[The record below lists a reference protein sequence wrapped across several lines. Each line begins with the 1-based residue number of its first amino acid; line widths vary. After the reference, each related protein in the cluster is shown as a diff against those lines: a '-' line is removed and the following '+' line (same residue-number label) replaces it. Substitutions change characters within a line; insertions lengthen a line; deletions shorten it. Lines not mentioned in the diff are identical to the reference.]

1 MIDMDVRATKGQSH
15 LFFLMLPDLL
25 LLTPPPFG
33 SVRLE
38 PMAPMRSSFMAST
51 VEMLKVRLRFTP
63 ADRLERNLLLSF
75 CAEWNRDDSFGFEG
89 DAADDV
95 EAFTFALA
103 RLMRSSRPNG
113 RILELD

>member
-1 MIDMDVRATKGQSH
+1 
-15 LFFLMLPDLL
+15 MLPDLL
-25 LLTPPPFG
+25 LLTPPPPPLG

-38 PMAPMRSSFMAST
+38 PMAPMRSSPFMAST

-75 CAEWNRDDSFGFEG
+75 CAEWNRDDSFGLEG
-89 DAADDV
+89 DAADEV
-95 EAFTFALA
+95 EAFTLALA